1 MKSFEEHLRGAK
13 AHNREDKI
21 WLVTCFSGKMAKLC
35 AKYGFP
41 DDEDKLEEWLESCQ
55 ENQVSVLDEKIPLLS
70 FAVDF
75 VTAYEYQKSRGIKI
89 HPGLWKDMRVDI
101 FLVKKEN

>member
-35 AKYGFP
+35 AKYGFL
-41 DDEDKLEEWLESCQ
+41 DDEDTRRISLRGRVITEERNPSTMRLEFS
-55 ENQVSVLDEKIPLLS
+55 LS
-70 FAVDF
+70 REF
-75 VTAYEYQKSRGIKI
+75 VGEYSS
-89 HPGLWKDMRVDI
+89 
-101 FLVKKEN
+101 

>member
-41 DDEDKLEEWLESCQ
+41 DDEDTPF
-55 ENQVSVLDEKIPLLS
+55 N
-70 FAVDF
+70 
-75 VTAYEYQKSRGIKI
+75 
-89 HPGLWKDMRVDI
+89 
-101 FLVKKEN
+101 

>member
-41 DDEDKLEEWLESCQ
+41 DDEDM
-55 ENQVSVLDEKIPLLS
+55 
-70 FAVDF
+70 
-75 VTAYEYQKSRGIKI
+75 QKAGFHVAKFNHRHSR
-89 HPGLWKDMRVDI
+89 
-101 FLVKKEN
+101 

>member
-41 DDEDKLEEWLESCQ
+41 DDEDMQSDRSREP
-55 ENQVSVLDEKIPLLS
+55 PLILS
-70 FAVDF
+70 LRLNTRQSSGRSSAR
-75 VTAYEYQKSRGIKI
+75 TT
-89 HPGLWKDMRVDI
+89 KDRSS
-101 FLVKKEN
+101 

>member
-41 DDEDKLEEWLESCQ
+41 DDEDMFVYLIEHFLRDLWCLLKLYESTQ
-55 ENQVSVLDEKIPLLS
+55 PG
-70 FAVDF
+70 
-75 VTAYEYQKSRGIKI
+75 EYYGHR
-89 HPGLWKDMRVDI
+89 RR
-101 FLVKKEN
+101 

>member
-41 DDEDKLEEWLESCQ
+41 DDEDMFVYLIEHFLRDLERFFPLSAKCILFEMQLFDGTGKPLALRFHS
-55 ENQVSVLDEKIPLLS
+55 DIPSASRSSDLL
-70 FAVDF
+70 
-75 VTAYEYQKSRGIKI
+75 QQR
-89 HPGLWKDMRVDI
+89 
-101 FLVKKEN
+101 

>member
-41 DDEDKLEEWLESCQ
+41 DDED
-55 ENQVSVLDEKIPLLS
+55 
-70 FAVDF
+70 
-75 VTAYEYQKSRGIKI
+75 
-89 HPGLWKDMRVDI
+89 I
-101 FLVKKEN
+101 FCE

>member
-35 AKYGFP
+35 AKYGFL
-41 DDEDKLEEWLESCQ
+41 DDEDH
-55 ENQVSVLDEKIPLLS
+55 PLS
-70 FAVDF
+70 FVVMVEGGGSGAA
-75 VTAYEYQKSRGIKI
+75 TAG
-89 HPGLWKDMRVDI
+89 RVANTV
-101 FLVKKEN
+101 LQEAVKKGFLNY

>member
-41 DDEDKLEEWLESCQ
+41 DDEDMLIAFCQGTILTSLER
-55 ENQVSVLDEKIPLLS
+55 
-70 FAVDF
+70 
-75 VTAYEYQKSRGIKI
+75 YG
-89 HPGLWKDMRVDI
+89 
-101 FLVKKEN
+101 

>member
-35 AKYGFP
+35 AKYGFVIYG
-41 DDEDKLEEWLESCQ
+41 DDHTVHSGG
-55 ENQVSVLDEKIPLLS
+55 NGSGN
-70 FAVDF
+70 
-75 VTAYEYQKSRGIKI
+75 R
-89 HPGLWKDMRVDI
+89 
-101 FLVKKEN
+101 

>member
-41 DDEDKLEEWLESCQ
+41 DDED
-55 ENQVSVLDEKIPLLS
+55 
-70 FAVDF
+70 
-75 VTAYEYQKSRGIKI
+75 
-89 HPGLWKDMRVDI
+89 I
-101 FLVKKEN
+101 FLKIICRKQDSIWQNLIIVIADEVSAMIDHAMKEIHAAALFVLL

>member
-41 DDEDKLEEWLESCQ
+41 DDEDTNPNSGGRPFFYASWKSIISSSCFR
-55 ENQVSVLDEKIPLLS
+55 VLVMPDSRRFLS
-70 FAVDF
+70 
-75 VTAYEYQKSRGIKI
+75 R
-89 HPGLWKDMRVDI
+89 
-101 FLVKKEN
+101 

>member
-41 DDEDKLEEWLESCQ
+41 DDEDLQMHISSRRQKKLTTFFPLETFTTKQRYS
-55 ENQVSVLDEKIPLLS
+55 SVLH
-70 FAVDF
+70 
-75 VTAYEYQKSRGIKI
+75 IKVI
-89 HPGLWKDMRVDI
+89 YSSKPS
-101 FLVKKEN
+101 

>member
-21 WLVTCFSGKMAKLC
+21 WLVTCFSGKMATLC

-41 DDEDKLEEWLESCQ
+41 DDEDMTSMKCILRSL
-55 ENQVSVLDEKIPLLS
+55 
-70 FAVDF
+70 
-75 VTAYEYQKSRGIKI
+75 R
-89 HPGLWKDMRVDI
+89 
-101 FLVKKEN
+101 

>member
-41 DDEDKLEEWLESCQ
+41 DDEEMLRHGMNC
-55 ENQVSVLDEKIPLLS
+55 SVRQKIQMLLPS
-70 FAVDF
+70 
-75 VTAYEYQKSRGIKI
+75 
-89 HPGLWKDMRVDI
+89 
-101 FLVKKEN
+101 

>member
-41 DDEDKLEEWLESCQ
+41 DDEERCSTRSNSIFPSWYQDWAT
-55 ENQVSVLDEKIPLLS
+55 PLLPPHLEYTGCFFPLDDCLGDS
-70 FAVDF
+70 F
-75 VTAYEYQKSRGIKI
+75 VTNYRDVWAI
-89 HPGLWKDMRVDI
+89 
-101 FLVKKEN
+101 

>member
-41 DDEDKLEEWLESCQ
+41 DDEDMFVYLIEHESRWVTIIFVIFIVLRFSNIFFSVDGSKLLVASSKTKTCG
-55 ENQVSVLDEKIPLLS
+55 
-70 FAVDF
+70 FF
-75 VTAYEYQKSRGIKI
+75 SRALAIANRC
-89 HPGLWKDMRVDI
+89 L
-101 FLVKKEN
+101 

>member
-41 DDEDKLEEWLESCQ
+41 DDEDGRNITRYPATSC
-55 ENQVSVLDEKIPLLS
+55 
-70 FAVDF
+70 
-75 VTAYEYQKSRGIKI
+75 
-89 HPGLWKDMRVDI
+89 
-101 FLVKKEN
+101 

>member
-41 DDEDKLEEWLESCQ
+41 DDEDMFVLILSI
-55 ENQVSVLDEKIPLLS
+55 SVD
-70 FAVDF
+70 
-75 VTAYEYQKSRGIKI
+75 R
-89 HPGLWKDMRVDI
+89 
-101 FLVKKEN
+101 

>member
-41 DDEDKLEEWLESCQ
+41 DDEDMFVYLIEHFLRD
-55 ENQVSVLDEKIPLLS
+55 LDR
-70 FAVDF
+70 F
-75 VTAYEYQKSRGIKI
+75 VIYASLTSGTIYLNILNFLTRIKVTTKA
-89 HPGLWKDMRVDI
+89 L
-101 FLVKKEN
+101 KKWQQG

>member
-41 DDEDKLEEWLESCQ
+41 DDEDMKE
-55 ENQVSVLDEKIPLLS
+55 IPAAALL
-70 FAVDF
+70 
-75 VTAYEYQKSRGIKI
+75 YYYI
-89 HPGLWKDMRVDI
+89 
-101 FLVKKEN
+101 

>member
-41 DDEDKLEEWLESCQ
+41 DDEDM
-55 ENQVSVLDEKIPLLS
+55 
-70 FAVDF
+70 F
-75 VTAYEYQKSRGIKI
+75 VYLIGDDHTVHSGGNGSGNR
-89 HPGLWKDMRVDI
+89 
-101 FLVKKEN
+101 

>member
-21 WLVTCFSGKMAKLC
+21 WLVTCFSVKMAKLC

-41 DDEDKLEEWLESCQ
+41 DDEDMFVYLIAHFLRG
-55 ENQVSVLDEKIPLLS
+55 LDGFVIY
-70 FAVDF
+70 VDKY
-75 VTAYEYQKSRGIKI
+75 TGHIGRNGSGNR
-89 HPGLWKDMRVDI
+89 
-101 FLVKKEN
+101 

>member
-41 DDEDKLEEWLESCQ
+41 DDEDKLADRCQ
-55 ENQVSVLDEKIPLLS
+55 EG
-70 FAVDF
+70 
-75 VTAYEYQKSRGIKI
+75 TRGCCSCNV
-89 HPGLWKDMRVDI
+89 R
-101 FLVKKEN
+101 

>member
-41 DDEDKLEEWLESCQ
+41 DDEDSEHFSAECSC
-55 ENQVSVLDEKIPLLS
+55 LHYTD
-70 FAVDF
+70 
-75 VTAYEYQKSRGIKI
+75 RC
-89 HPGLWKDMRVDI
+89 W
-101 FLVKKEN
+101 

>member
-1 MKSFEEHLRGAK
+1 MKNFEEHLRGAK

-41 DDEDKLEEWLESCQ
+41 DDEDML
-55 ENQVSVLDEKIPLLS
+55 VVLRGKN
-70 FAVDF
+70 
-75 VTAYEYQKSRGIKI
+75 SRWEMCCPKVYMAHGI
-89 HPGLWKDMRVDI
+89 HFMRK
-101 FLVKKEN
+101 FLD

>member
-41 DDEDKLEEWLESCQ
+41 DDEDKFLYRLLWASEFRELKEF
-55 ENQVSVLDEKIPLLS
+55 DAAPLCPKNRR
-70 FAVDF
+70 AH
-75 VTAYEYQKSRGIKI
+75 TRRAR
-89 HPGLWKDMRVDI
+89 R
-101 FLVKKEN
+101 

>member
-41 DDEDKLEEWLESCQ
+41 DDEDEPG
-55 ENQVSVLDEKIPLLS
+55 ILLRDISRQCEPMIKAAVGQLHGILLVGLGS
-70 FAVDF
+70 F
-75 VTAYEYQKSRGIKI
+75 
-89 HPGLWKDMRVDI
+89 
-101 FLVKKEN
+101 